1 MGPELFRALWTQMAA
16 ARATVT
22 TASGAV
28 IATALCVGLEAA
40 SESTEQGVI
49 YTAPVTVRFLLADD
63 PPLHGCGIGKV
74 ITVTLTTSGQ
84 SRRFRITAR
93 ADIANVVRLTVE
105 AVDR

>member
-1 MGPELFRALWTQMAA
+1 MAA

-49 YTAPVTVRFLLADD
+49 YTAPGTVRFLLVDD
-63 PPLHGCGIGKV
+63 PPRHECGIGKV
-74 ITVTLTTSGQ
+74 ITVKLATSGQ

-105 AVDR
+105 AVDQ

>member
-1 MGPELFRALWTQMAA
+1 MDADGGGAGDRDDRQRSRYCYGSASAGSSIREHRARRHLH
-16 ARATVT
+16 RA
-22 TASGAV
+22 
-28 IATALCVGLEAA
+28 
-40 SESTEQGVI
+40 
-49 YTAPVTVRFLLADD
+49 VTVRFLLADD